1 VSLDAV
7 SVAGL
12 VAGLAVVVW
21 AMMRAARLKPPAL
34 VVTATALITLG
45 LIAAWLAAPER
56 GGDLAPLIG
65 TGLGALAAGVT
76 AVFSDRDPP
85 PPPAS

>member
-1 VSLDAV
+1 VTLDAV

-12 VAGLAVVVW
+12 VVGLAVVVW

-56 GGDLAPLIG
+56 GSDLAPLIG

-76 AVFSDRDPP
+76 AVFGGRDDPP
-85 PPPAS
+85 PPS